1 MNTPSIIKFN
11 FWRMTGRQP
20 EAVYGCIN
28 LGEAWAPDEIKD
40 KSICINADIGQ
51 TLQEMSEPGVRK

>member
-1 MNTPSIIKFN
+1 
-11 FWRMTGRQP
+11 MTGEQP

-40 KSICINADIGQ
+40 KSLCINADIGQ
-51 TLQEMSEPGVRK
+51 TLQEMSETGVRK